1 MKKVRC
7 KSRQMG
13 IRKTN
18 ASEPL
23 MRCRDLGNDIET
35 GASMR
40 LRDEPGGSPFTGQV
54 VSGIEAREPGLRLLH
69 GTWEGA
75 R

>member
-1 MKKVRC
+1 LGKRRR

-13 IRKTN
+13 IRETN

-23 MRCRDLGNDIET
+23 MMCRDLGNGIET

-40 LRDEPGGSPFTGQV
+40 LRDEPGGCPFIGQV
-54 VSGIEAREPGLRLLH
+54 VSGIEA
-69 GTWEGA
+69 A
-75 R
+75 